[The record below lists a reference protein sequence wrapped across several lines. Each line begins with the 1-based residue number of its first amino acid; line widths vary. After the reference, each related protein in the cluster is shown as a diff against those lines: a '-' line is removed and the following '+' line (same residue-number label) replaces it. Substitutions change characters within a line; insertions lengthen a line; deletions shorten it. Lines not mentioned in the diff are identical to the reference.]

1 MLKIQ
6 KILAVILT
14 ITVLYAGMTIT
25 VNAEPIDF
33 SIGTY
38 LQMGKYNNEP
48 ILWRYMADDENGK
61 LIVSDNML

>member
-38 LQMGKYNNEP
+38 LQMGKYNKKCKDV
-48 ILWRYMADDENGK
+48 WKG
-61 LIVSDNML
+61 